1 MDVAATVDVAAD
13 GHGGRFHSGH
23 FHDSGRHGAS
33 SFVVPRPARASGSP
47 RRALDRKRRE
57 KSNPALAA
65 AAAAAA
71 AVSTTAVSR
80 DAATVDAEAEKIAAE
95 AAAEERATL
104 EVMDGYVTSLAGAR
118 RGSRGDADGSGSRSL
133 VAGGLTPEAVAAIRA
148 AEAAAAAAAANATA
162 QPRGLFAGRG
172 GFGAGF
178 GGVGFG
184 GVGNGP
190 DADGDANG
198 NGGDAKSTSAR
209 NRREGS
215 LNPLEGVLS
224 PLARGSYGDVS
235 TPTPVKPPARFHP
248 GDGDGDDF
256 GSDAADAWSSAFG
269 PRTPKFIPPGI
280 SLVSLAAVKDGIGG
294 PPGSGPGSRRRSID
308 RGATMPTSG
317 ATRGPSS
324 AAAPE
329 SVTDALSAAMAK
341 GLDLVSGK
349 SASAASASD
358 SSTVRQSD
366 GSLVRGSGLGGYGSG
381 APGDQWS
388 PRGVLVAHLQEHR
401 RPVRALVSSPDGLFF
416 VSGGDDGACK
426 LFDLCRL
433 ERDVSFRSRLT
444 YASQGGRVVALA
456 ALSDDDHAVASA
468 SDNGTVHVWRPEF
481 VSRRESSADVGG
493 RTPPAVERYT
503 GVAEIR
509 QAAPGEG
516 AVTALARLAP
526 KVLCYATRRGFR
538 VWDLRAPRDAFRV
551 DVPSR
556 LGAVTCAAAEPSAG
570 SGSLSFAPGPGAG
583 GDSRWLVFGTAAG
596 ALGVADVRFGIVS
609 AEWRHPGKSAAP
621 VEALAL
627 APAPGFGFDRDAAPA
642 AWVAAGADEI
652 ALFDLAEGVC
662 RRVAK
667 INRVR
672 SGTNI
677 TGTNTRDDRR
687 DDGDE
692 VTSSSFT
699 SSSAMGLGGRL
710 APAPTRAETREW
722 SDVSAA
728 PARDGVERD
737 YRVEELRDAP
747 PRTDGARCLLPLP
760 SGAVLTGGSDACVRL
775 WCPGDAARS
784 RVVAGPLAPGA
795 RPSYEETA
803 ATGADGAP
811 VPILCEVPPR
821 PARGQGQGQG
831 RGRGA
836 ADDSV
841 AESVAAAAARHDCHR
856 DAVLAMA
863 TAGFGSSRVLIT
875 GGRDTAVK
883 VWK

>member
-1 MDVAATVDVAAD
+1 M
-13 GHGGRFHSGH
+13 
-23 FHDSGRHGAS
+23 
-33 SFVVPRPARASGSP
+33 
-47 RRALDRKRRE
+47 
-57 KSNPALAA
+57 
-65 AAAAAA
+65 
-71 AVSTTAVSR
+71 
-80 DAATVDAEAEKIAAE
+80 
-95 AAAEERATL
+95 
-104 EVMDGYVTSLAGAR
+104 
-118 RGSRGDADGSGSRSL
+118 
-133 VAGGLTPEAVAAIRA
+133 
-148 AEAAAAAAAANATA
+148 
-162 QPRGLFAGRG
+162 
-172 GFGAGF
+172 
-178 GGVGFG
+178 
-184 GVGNGP
+184 
-190 DADGDANG
+190 
-198 NGGDAKSTSAR
+198 
-209 NRREGS
+209 
-215 LNPLEGVLS
+215 
-224 PLARGSYGDVS
+224 
-235 TPTPVKPPARFHP
+235 
-248 GDGDGDDF
+248 
-256 GSDAADAWSSAFG
+256 
-269 PRTPKFIPPGI
+269 
-280 SLVSLAAVKDGIGG
+280 
-294 PPGSGPGSRRRSID
+294 
-308 RGATMPTSG
+308 
-317 ATRGPSS
+317 
-324 AAAPE
+324 
-329 SVTDALSAAMAK
+329 TDALSAAMAK

-358 SSTVRQSD
+358 SSTVRRSD

-667 INRVR
+667 INRGYA

-699 SSSAMGLGGRL
+699 SSSAMGLGVAWRPRRRARRRASG
-710 APAPTRAETREW
+710 PTSARA
-722 SDVSAA
+722 AA
-728 PARDGVERD
+728 RRRRAG
-737 YRVEELRDAP
+737 
-747 PRTDGARCLLPLP
+747 LP
-760 SGAVLTGGSDACVRL
+760 SGGAQRRAASNRRRAVFCRCRRARCSPADRTRAC
-775 WCPGDAARS
+775 GY
-784 RVVAGPLAPGA
+784 GAPGT
-795 RPSYEETA
+795 RREA
-803 ATGADGAP
+803 AWWRVRGAGRASE
-811 VPILCEVPPR
+811 LR
-821 PARGQGQGQG
+821 RNRGDG
-831 RGRGA
+831 RGRRAGAHLVRGA
-836 ADDSV
+836 AATREGTGTGTRTGTRRRRRQRRGVGGGGGGETRLPQRRRVGHGDGGV
-841 AESVAAAAARHDCHR
+841 RIVEGAHHGGKRH
-856 DAVLAMA
+856 
-863 TAGFGSSRVLIT
+863 
-875 GGRDTAVK
+875 GGEGVEVETRK
-883 VWK
+883 

>member
-1 MDVAATVDVAAD
+1 
-13 GHGGRFHSGH
+13 
-23 FHDSGRHGAS
+23 
-33 SFVVPRPARASGSP
+33 
-47 RRALDRKRRE
+47 
-57 KSNPALAA
+57 
-65 AAAAAA
+65 
-71 AVSTTAVSR
+71 
-80 DAATVDAEAEKIAAE
+80 
-95 AAAEERATL
+95 
-104 EVMDGYVTSLAGAR
+104 MDGYVKSLAGAR

-198 NGGDAKSTSAR
+198 NGGDAKSASAR

-280 SLVSLAAVKDGIGG
+280 SLVSLAAVKNGIGG

-366 GSLVRGSGLGGYGSG
+366 GSIVRGSGLGGYGSG

-538 VWDLRAPRDAFRV
+538 AWDLRAPRDAFRV

-556 LGAVTCAAAEPSAG
+556 LGAVTCAAAEPSA
-570 SGSLSFAPGPGAG
+570 GSLSFAPGPGAG

-667 INRVR
+667 INRGYV
-672 SGTNI
+672 SGTEF

-728 PARDGVERD
+728 SARDGVERD

-831 RGRGA
+831 RERGA